1 MADRDPIVERIAARE
16 TRWIHEVCRAV
27 EGLASD
33 DLGQQLTD
41 ASGVLEA
48 VTAVPADHY
57 DPGLAGQP
65 ADQEL
70 AVG

>member
-48 VTAVPADHY
+48 VAAVPASHDNTRIT
-57 DPGLAGQP
+57 A
-65 ADQEL
+65 
-70 AVG
+70 